1 MDEDESIQQYKPYPQ
16 SAIFVNFK
24 DSVIFVRRQTIY
36 VVKKSSGNL
45 AFLTAT
51 EREMNI
57 AQSKVMLVL
66 L

>member
-16 SAIFVNFK
+16 SAIFVNFE

>member
-1 MDEDESIQQYKPYPQ
+1 LDEDESIQQYKPYPQ
-16 SAIFVNFK
+16 SAIFVNFE